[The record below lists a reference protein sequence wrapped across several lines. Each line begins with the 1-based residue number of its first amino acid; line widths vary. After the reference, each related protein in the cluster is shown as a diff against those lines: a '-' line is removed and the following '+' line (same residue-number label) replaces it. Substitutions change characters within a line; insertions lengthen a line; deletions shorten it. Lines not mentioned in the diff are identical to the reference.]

1 MSRLSH
7 SQVLFRYACIALTLA
22 ALAAAFAWTAG
33 WIHWP
38 GAQAALTPSRL
49 IDAFERSAGKH
60 PGFRRNHAK
69 GICVS
74 GYFDSNGN
82 GAALSRASVFER
94 GRTPLIG
101 RFSAPGGNPAEDDA
115 NTTVRSFALLFAM
128 RDGEQWRTGMNSAP
142 VFAVRTPHAVYE
154 LQEAMQNDKRT
165 GRPDAAKLDAFFA
178 QHPETNA
185 LRDWLAAHP
194 PASAFYNASY
204 YSIDAFRFTNASG
217 DVRFVRW
224 SVVPDAP
231 YAPYAPVDTRSPSA
245 SDPDFLAHGLRVR
258 LQSGPVSW
266 HLMLTPAGAG
276 DPVDDAT
283 RAWPA
288 ERERHRVDAGTI
300 VIDHAQA
307 QIDGAC
313 RDINFDPT
321 VLPVGIAPSD
331 DPLLA
336 ARAAAY
342 AVSFD
347 RRTSEEAQAGVKGH

>member
-1 MSRLSH
+1 MSRISLS
-7 SQVLFRYACIALTLA
+7 QLLVRYAFIAITLA
-22 ALAAAFAWTAG
+22 AFAAAFAWAAG

-38 GAQAALTPSRL
+38 GAQAALTPDRL

-82 GAALSRASVFER
+82 GTALSRASVFER

-115 NTTVRSFALLFAM
+115 DTTVRSFALLFTL

-142 VFAVRTPHAVYE
+142 VFAVRTPQAVYE
-154 LQEAMQNDKRT
+154 LQEAMQHDKRT
-165 GRPDAAKLDAFFA
+165 GRPDPARLDAFFA
-178 QHPETNA
+178 SHPETDA
-185 LRDWLAAHP
+185 LRAWLAAHP

-217 DVRFVRW
+217 NMRFVRW
-224 SVVPDAP
+224 SVVPDTP
-231 YAPYAPVDTRSPSA
+231 YAPLDTRNSNA
-245 SDPDFLAHGLRVR
+245 RDPDFLARDLKVQ
-258 LQSGPVSW
+258 LQSAPVRW
-266 HLMLTPAGAG
+266 HLMLTPAGAD

-283 RAWPA
+283 RAWPV
-288 ERERHRVDAGTI
+288 EREQHRVDAGTI
-300 VIDHAQA
+300 VIEHAQS
-307 QIDGAC
+307 QIDGPC

-347 RRTSEEAQAGVKGH
+347 RRTSEEAHAGVKAR